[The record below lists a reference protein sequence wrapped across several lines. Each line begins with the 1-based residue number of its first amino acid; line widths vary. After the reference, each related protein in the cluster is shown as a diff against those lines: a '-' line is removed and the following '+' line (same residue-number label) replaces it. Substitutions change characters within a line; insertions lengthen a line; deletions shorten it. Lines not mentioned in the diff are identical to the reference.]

1 MEDLFWKCLLLLFVW
16 ILETQPLPG
25 KTTKPN
31 ITILWTREASRTWTP
46 WVWLWCFSLGF
57 WVSPCSLVVGV
68 ILGEDHL
75 CVLSDWQGC
84 VHKSLLAI
92 RRAFA
97 YFPGK
102 KAPRGRWLQQLPGT
116 QGEKQAACRADI
128 DSSFGGSNQHHM
140 WGLSLPCLL
149 SSLGKNRPHTPEWCG
164 GLGAFPN
171 KTVQNSL
178 PRSSTEEKT
187 LWDSSLSHSLKEI
200 VIACAAIW
208 LFGGEGSDS
217 VG

>member
-1 MEDLFWKCLLLLFVW
+1 MEDPFWKCLLLLFVW

-31 ITILWTREASRTWTP
+31 ITILWIREASRTWTP

-92 RRAFA
+92 RGAIQ
-97 YFPGK
+97 GK
-102 KAPRGRWLQQLPGT
+102 KSSPWQVTATASRNTGRKTSCMQDWYWQLLWWKQPAPHVGFKSALLAFFSWKEPT
-116 QGEKQAACRADI
+116 T
-128 DSSFGGSNQHHM
+128 HTWVM
-140 WGLSLPCLL
+140 WGTGCFS
-149 SSLGKNRPHTPEWCG
+149 
-164 GLGAFPN
+164 
-171 KTVQNSL
+171 
-178 PRSSTEEKT
+178 
-187 LWDSSLSHSLKEI
+187 
-200 VIACAAIW
+200 
-208 LFGGEGSDS
+208 
-217 VG
+217 